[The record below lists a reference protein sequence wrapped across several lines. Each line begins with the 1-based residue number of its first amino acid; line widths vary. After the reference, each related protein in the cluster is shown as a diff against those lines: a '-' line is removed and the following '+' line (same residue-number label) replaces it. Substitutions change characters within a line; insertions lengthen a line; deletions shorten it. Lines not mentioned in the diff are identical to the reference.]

1 VFAKGDINVFFYR
14 RSTDRHRYGTYRS
27 QCEVPLCEVHCR
39 TRTVKGAQDAQV
51 MFYLSR
57 GAKTFVFTGAVTTGV
72 IWWVCW
78 SESEVSSIGSMNSR
92 SIIAC
97 SHAHML
103 GREEGSSA
111 PLVTAFEPSPIKA
124 LYILR

>member
-1 VFAKGDINVFFYR
+1 MCFFTGDR
-14 RSTDRHRYGTYRS
+14 PERDRPPQMRYICTGAYVTVGS
-27 QCEVPLCEVHCR
+27 ALQE
-39 TRTVKGAQDAQV
+39 TVKGAQDARV

-111 PLVTAFEPSPIKA
+111 PLVTAFEPSYHRSKHSI
-124 LYILR
+124 YCDE

>member
-1 VFAKGDINVFFYR
+1 MCFFTGDR
-14 RSTDRHRYGTYRS
+14 PERDRPPQMRYICTGAYMS
-27 QCEVPLCEVHCR
+27 QWEVHCR